1 MPILDMPIEELRRY
15 QGRNPRPEDFDAYWE
30 RALAELDQTDMQV
43 NITKSEFQMP
53 NVECFD
59 VYFTGVKGGRIYAK
73 LLKPMHIV
81 GRAPAAI
88 KFHGYS
94 AQSGDWVQNM
104 ALVATGFVVAALDTR
119 GQGGKSEDINPV
131 KGNTLNGH
139 IIRGLDDPDADNMLF
154 RQCFLDT
161 AALARIVMGLD
172 YVDEGR
178 VAAMGGSQGGGL
190 TLACA
195 ALEPRIAKVVPT
207 HPFLSDYKRVW
218 EMDLAMNA
226 YEEICN
232 FFRWYD
238 PCHLREEEIF
248 TKLGYIDVQ
257 HLASRI
263 KGEVYLTTGLM
274 DNICPPSTVFA
285 AYNHIKA
292 KKTIRIYPD
301 FGHEY
306 MPGHDDGVFQFL
318 KDLL

>member
-1 MPILDMPIEELRRY
+1 MPILDMPIEKLREYR
-15 QGRNPRPEDFDAYWE
+15 GTNPRPKDFDKYWD
-30 RALAELDQTDMQV
+30 RALAELDNTDMDV
-43 NITKSEFQMP
+43 SITESEFRMP
-53 NVECFD
+53 NIECFD

-73 LLKPMHIV
+73 LLKPVRIA

-94 AQSGDWVQNM
+94 GQSGDWAQNM
-104 ALVATGFVVAALDTR
+104 ALVAAGFVVAALDTR
-119 GQGGKSEDINPV
+119 GQGGKSDDINPV
-131 KGNTLNGH
+131 KGHTLNGH
-139 IIRGLDDPDADNMLF
+139 IVRGLDDPNPDNLTF

-161 AALARIVMGLD
+161 VALTRIVMNLD

-190 TLACA
+190 ALACA
-195 ALEPRIAKVVPT
+195 SLERRIAMVAPT
-207 HPFLSDYKRVW
+207 HPFLCDYKRVW
-218 EMDLAMNA
+218 DMDLAVEA
-226 YEEICN
+226 YAEIRN
-232 FFRWYD
+232 FFRWFD
-238 PCHLREEEIF
+238 ACHEREKEIF

-257 HLASRI
+257 HLAPRI

-285 AYNHIKA
+285 AYNHITS
-292 KKTIRIYPD
+292 KKSIRIYPD

>member
-1 MPILDMPIEELRRY
+1 MPILDMPMEQLREY
-15 QGRNPRPEDFDAYWE
+15 QGTNPRPDDFDTYWE
-30 RALAELDQTDMQV
+30 RALSELDHTDMEV
-43 NITKSEFQMP
+43 SITESEFKMP
-53 NVECFD
+53 NIECFD

-73 LLKPMHIV
+73 LLKPAHIA

-94 AQSGDWVQNM
+94 GQSGDWAQNM
-104 ALVATGFVVAALDTR
+104 ALVAAGFVVAALDTR

-131 KGNTLNGH
+131 KGPTLNGQ
-139 IIRGLDDPDADNMLF
+139 IIRGLDDPEPDNLLF

-161 AALARIVMGLD
+161 AALARIVMDLD

-195 ALEPRIAKVVPT
+195 SLEPRIAKVAPT
-207 HPFLSDYKRVW
+207 HPFLCDYKRVW
-218 EMDLAMNA
+218 DMDLAVEA
-226 YEEICN
+226 YAEIRN
-232 FFRWYD
+232 FFRWFD
-238 PCHLREEEIF
+238 ARHERENEIF

-257 HLASRI
+257 HLTPRI

-285 AYNHIKA
+285 AYNHITA
-292 KKTIRIYPD
+292 KKSIRIYPD
-301 FGHEY
+301 FGHEW